1 MALVGSLAR
10 WITYNQNIPELIFL
24 DPFFFAP
31 AYTIFWAVWLSML
44 ADFCDYDE
52 YSQGQ
57 RREGIF
63 SAISGWI
70 MKAGSSL
77 TFGLSGVLLAW
88 TLFEES
94 LGGNQPEGTLM
105 KMRVLLVALPIL
117 CLIIAIF
124 FNAVYPLTKKRMLSI
139 RQELESRRGIV

>member
-1 MALVGSLAR
+1 
-10 WITYNQNIPELIFL
+10 
-24 DPFFFAP
+24 
-31 AYTIFWAVWLSML
+31 
-44 ADFCDYDE
+44 
-52 YSQGQ
+52 
-57 RREGIF
+57 
-63 SAISGWI
+63 

-94 LGGNQPEGTLM
+94 LGGNQREGTLM

-124 FNAVYPLTKKRMLSI
+124 FNAVYPLTKKRMQSI
-139 RQELESRRGIV
+139 RQELESRRGTV